1 MDLAKKTDI
10 TIYGLNQRDKPENV
24 ARWLRQFGD
33 PYDLTGA
40 DLNGRVSI
48 DWGIYG
54 VPETFVVDGQ
64 GCIQY
69 KHISVLTR
77 DILEK
82 EIMPR
87 LKGKKHVVCE
97 PKPND

>member
-1 MDLAKKTDI
+1 MDLAKETDVV
-10 TIYGLNQRDKPENV
+10 IYGLNQRDKPENV
-24 ARWLRQFGD
+24 ARWLTQFGD

-40 DLNGRVSI
+40 DLSGRVSI

-54 VPETFVVDGQ
+54 VPETFVVDGK

-69 KHISVLTR
+69 KHISVMTR

-87 LKGKKHVVCE
+87 LNGQKHVAC
-97 PKPND
+97 KKAPND